1 MTPTTTMRLFKFILF
16 SFGSFVETLSRTE
29 LDWWFDCLVQHLF
42 IWKKRN
48 NANLRNILMMYLFHT
63 HTHPFICDKNS
74 NALLYFRQSVM
85 TFISTY
91 SWRISKL
98 SPESSKYIDNKYF
111 YVFIQFQVYFPKI
124 GIFFL
129 ECMARISHMTRLS
142 KQIRR
147 KHIENWRTERK
158 IPIILRAFLLFFFTM
173 SNRKKEYY
181 VSRGNLIRKID

>member
-42 IWKKRN
+42 IWIREQCQFTKYFDDVF
-48 NANLRNILMMYLFHT
+48 ISHT
-63 HTHPFICDKNS
+63 HTHSFICDKNS

-129 ECMARISHMTRLS
+129 ERMARISHMTRLS

-181 VSRGNLIRKID
+181 VRRGNSIKKID